1 MWKQFRT
8 RVFLFQGDWR
18 CGFLI
23 VCGSGVGNC
32 SVYGVFIQGEV
43 FFSPTFSYSG
53 HKSEMDS
60 LSTDQ
65 KEGNKNCHRFLWT
78 TAACACTW
86 QCIKQTSGCSPVWL
100 AVRIFS
106 IIPAY
111 GYVGCPDGHISEARH
126 QQQREIKQAV
136 KRLSHR
142 PSLPL
147 NSL

>member
-1 MWKQFRT
+1 MKTISHPRFSVSGGLEVWFPHCLRFWCGQLLR
-8 RVFLFQGDWR
+8 LR
-18 CGFLI
+18 CLYTGW
-23 VCGSGVGNC
+23 G
-32 SVYGVFIQGEV
+32 

-65 KEGNKNCHRFLWT
+65 KEGNKDYQRFLWT

-86 QCIKQTSGCSPVWL
+86 QCIKHTSGCSPVWL

-136 KRLSHR
+136 KRLSRR